1 MDGEILIIGAAI
13 VDVLARPVG
22 ADVFKTGSLPV
33 DEICMSTGGD
43 ALNEAT
49 VLARLGKR
57 VRLAT
62 VIGKDM
68 AGRMLAKH
76 CAAEGIT
83 LEEGC
88 FCDDMDTGINIVL
101 VEGSGERSFLTNPHG
116 SLRRLSLSHIK
127 MPFSPGT
134 KILCFASIFVSPEI
148 DTDGLCQIFKTAK
161 EQGITVCADMTKC
174 KNKETAEDLA
184 PALAYVDY
192 LFANAD
198 EAALITGVQDPEESA
213 ACLVRAGAANVIVK
227 CGGDGCVV
235 RSTEDNFAVPAEPGV
250 RCIDTTGAGDSFAA
264 GFLSALSEGRTLK
277 ECAEYANRCGA
288 LAVAS
293 VGATEWSKSKIR
305 KEQMRRK

>member
-68 AGRMLAKH
+68 AGRMLAEH

-88 FCDDMDTGINIVL
+88 FCDDIDTGINIVL
-101 VEGSGERSFLTNPHG
+101 VEDGGERSFLTNPYG

-198 EAALITGVQDPEESA
+198 EAALITGMRHPEESA
-213 ACLVRAGAANVIVK
+213 ACLMRAGAANVIVK

-235 RSTEDNFAVPAEPGV
+235 RSAEDSFAVPAVPGV

-277 ECAEYANRCGA
+277 DCAEYANRCGA

-293 VGATEWSKSKIR
+293 AGATEWSKA
-305 KEQMRRK
+305 